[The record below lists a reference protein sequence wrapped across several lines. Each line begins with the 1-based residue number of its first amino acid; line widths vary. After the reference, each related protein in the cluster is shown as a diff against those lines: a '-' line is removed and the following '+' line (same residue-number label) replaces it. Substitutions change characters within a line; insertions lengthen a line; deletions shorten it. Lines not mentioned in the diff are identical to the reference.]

1 MAATSQGAY
10 DHPSYITRQQLFI
23 GRTVAGAA
31 GTSCQVGFPVSTM
44 RIRNVAFTVITAN
57 TSVTTNTVLAGT
69 ASIGTIVVTSAA
81 AANTISTSGDLNYTL
96 TQGTALSIK
105 NGTDA
110 TGVGSIMVECSIDP
124 ASVFT
129 GS

>member
-10 DHPSYITRQQLFI
+10 DHPSYITRQQIFL
-23 GRTVAGAA
+23 GRTIAGAA
-31 GTSCQVGFPVSTM
+31 GTSCQVGFPVSAM
-44 RIRNVAFTVITAN
+44 RIRNIAFNVITAN

-69 ASIGTIVVTSAA
+69 TSIGTIVVGSAA
-81 AANTISTSGDLNYTL
+81 AVNSVSTSGDLNYTL
-96 TQGTALSIK
+96 AQGTVLSIK

-110 TGVGSIMVECSIDP
+110 TGVGSIMVECAIDP